1 MTTRTR
7 TLIVTPSGL
16 LDYNKKKC
24 PPQVNE
30 LKAFEE
36 DLIRMT
42 ENIQYRKVNNSFL
55 SSLRSDAAKINA
67 SGKVYVFA
75 DKTRNLY
82 KLDKASY
89 EKLFN
94 ENSTAKYKRAKD
106 DTMDVIANDLFKIAD
121 KLDVSDKIDTMTVK
135 QAFITLKDHKD
146 SFAAKPSY
154 RLINPAKSEM
164 GKVSKVILDTI
175 NTKIRSMS
183 KVNQWRNTLSVI
195 DWFRH
200 IPDKNRCTFVVFDI
214 VDFYPS
220 ISSVLQLTALSWAK
234 TFTNITQSNTSF
246 KIQWNILKRIPTRMT
261 AHGQCNLCT
270 KEKLAILSADK
281 ASLLNKRSEIVSKCR
296 HSNRRYTR
304 PANRRDPP

>member
-1 MTTRTR
+1 MDRVWFNYSMKTIPLPTCNSYKKR
-7 TLIVTPSGL
+7 LIGKVESVIKRMRWKAYFYLNDDQNENFNRDTKWTFRLQS
-16 LDYNKKKC
+16 KKC

-67 SGKVYVFA
+67 SDKVYVFA

-89 EKLFN
+89 EKLLN
-94 ENSTAKYKRAKD
+94 ENITAKYKRAKD
-106 DTMDVIANDLFKIAD
+106 DTMDVITNDLFKIAD
-121 KLDVSDKIDTMTVK
+121 KLDVSDRIDTMTVK

-146 SFAAKPSY
+146 SFAAKPSC

-175 NTKIRSMS
+175 NTKIRSIS
-183 KVNQWRNTLSVI
+183 KVNQWRNTMSVI
-195 DWFRH
+195 DWFKH
-200 IPDKNRCTFVVFDI
+200 IPDKDRCTFVVFDI

-220 ISSVLQLTALSWAK
+220 ISPLTS
-234 TFTNITQSNTSF
+234 
-246 KIQWNILKRIPTRMT
+246 
-261 AHGQCNLCT
+261 C
-270 KEKLAILSADK
+270 
-281 ASLLNKRSEIVSKCR
+281 
-296 HSNRRYTR
+296 
-304 PANRRDPP
+304 